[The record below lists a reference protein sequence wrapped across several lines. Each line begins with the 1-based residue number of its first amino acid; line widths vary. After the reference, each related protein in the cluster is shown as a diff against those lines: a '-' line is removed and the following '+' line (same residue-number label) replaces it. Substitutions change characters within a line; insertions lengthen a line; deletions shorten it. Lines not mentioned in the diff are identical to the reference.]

1 MKRKNKLGII
11 GLKFYARRMEKEL
24 RDYNPEIPA
33 KSFDTYTSFIGKL
46 KYFLSTPRLD
56 AIFSI
61 NGDNRKSR
69 AFSWAKKNN
78 VPLVMNWSG
87 TDVLTCI
94 ENYKRG
100 EVDQDLVNYAKHTC
114 QCEWIK
120 GELSLIGIEARILQF
135 QYYKLKPAVNPK
147 GKLKV
152 LSRIHQ
158 DSPDFYGMSELIVL
172 AGLFPE
178 ISFSAVGISSIDR
191 EIPENLKLISWV
203 DDMEAVYDDHMISL
217 RFPLHDGLSPFVL
230 ESLAR
235 GKHVLYRFPVE
246 GARHT
251 PDLQSMT
258 DVLRELEAAFNSGTL
273 GPNLKGQEYIE
284 REFNE
289 KKVFDSLLDF
299 IHD

>member
-1 MKRKNKLGII
+1 
-11 GLKFYARRMEKEL
+11 MEKEL
-24 RDYNPEIPA
+24 RDYDPEIPA
-33 KSFDTYTSFIGKL
+33 KSFDTYTSLMGKL
-46 KYFLSTPRLD
+46 KYFLATPFLD

-87 TDVLTCI
+87 TDVLTCTD
-94 ENYKRG
+94 NYERG
-100 EVDQDLVNYAKHTC
+100 EVDQELVNYAKHTC
-114 QCEWIK
+114 QCAWIK
-120 GELSLIGIEARILQF
+120 SELSLIGIEARILQF
-135 QYYKLKPAVNPK
+135 QYYKLRPAVVPK

-152 LSRIHQ
+152 LSRIRQ
-158 DSPDFYGMSELIVL
+158 DNPDFYGMSELIKL
-172 AGLFPE
+172 AGIFPE

-191 EIPENLKLISWV
+191 EIPDNLELISWV
-203 DDMEAVYDDHMISL
+203 DDMEAVYDDHTVSL

-258 DVLRELEAAFNSGTL
+258 DVLRELEEKFKAGTL
-273 GPNLKGQEYIE
+273 SSNEEGQEYIE

-299 IHD
+299 IYE